1 LSSVI
6 LQFLTSSMDII
17 RLTGIRG
24 YGYVGALPEE
34 QVLGQWFEVNV
45 TLMLDLAT
53 AGQSDRLEDTLN
65 YCSVVATVQ
74 HLIQTSKFALLEKL
88 ASAIADAILQNNSAK
103 MPIHQITVA
112 LIKLTP
118 PIPNFSGQV
127 TIEITRQ
134 PPA

>member
-1 LSSVI
+1 
-6 LQFLTSSMDII
+6 MDII
-17 RLTGIRG
+17 HLTGIRG

-45 TLMLDLAT
+45 TLKLNLAT

-65 YCSVVATVQ
+65 YCSVVETVQ

-88 ASAIADAILQNNSAK
+88 ASAIADAILQNNAETL
-103 MPIHQITVA
+103 IHQVTIA
-112 LIKLTP
+112 LTKLTP

-127 TIEITRQ
+127 TIEITRK
-134 PPA
+134 PFNT

>member
-1 LSSVI
+1 
-6 LQFLTSSMDII
+6 MDII

-65 YCSVVATVQ
+65 YCSVVETVQ

-88 ASAIADAILQNNSAK
+88 ASAIADAILQNNAEPS
-103 MPIHQITVA
+103 IHQVTVA
-112 LIKLTP
+112 LTKLTP

>member
-1 LSSVI
+1 
-6 LQFLTSSMDII
+6 MDII

-24 YGYVGALPEE
+24 YGYVGELPEE

-88 ASAIADAILQNNSAK
+88 ASAIADAILQNNAET
-103 MPIHQITVA
+103 PIHQVTIA
-112 LIKLTP
+112 LTKLTP

>member
-1 LSSVI
+1 
-6 LQFLTSSMDII
+6 MDII
-17 RLTGIRG
+17 RLTSIRG

-34 QVLGQWFEVNV
+34 QVLGQWFEVDV

-65 YCSVVATVQ
+65 YCSVVETVQ

-88 ASAIADAILQNNSAK
+88 ASEIADAILQNNAE
-103 MPIHQITVA
+103 MPIHQVTIA
-112 LIKLTP
+112 LTKLTP

-127 TIEITRQ
+127 TIQITRQ
-134 PPA
+134 PPASNKNR

>member
-1 LSSVI
+1 
-6 LQFLTSSMDII
+6 MDII
-17 RLTGIRG
+17 HLTGIRG

-45 TLMLDLAT
+45 TLRLDLAI

-65 YCSVVATVQ
+65 YCSVVETVQ
-74 HLIQTSKFALLEKL
+74 HFIQTSKFALLEKL

-103 MPIHQITVA
+103 MPIHQVTVA
-112 LIKLTP
+112 LTKLTP

-127 TIEITRQ
+127 TIEITRK
-134 PPA
+134 PFDV